1 MRNRGLTELVL
12 ALCIGW
18 FWVLSAADHW
28 TTWMCLQEAVPGWD
42 VFEAN
47 PIAARLFG
55 KVGLETGLLIDSVLT
70 VVLGVF
76 LYVTN
81 IMPAWAKIG
90 FLAFICILTSAAVYS
105 NAQALRTMGI
115 L

>member
-1 MRNRGLTELVL
+1 MRSKGLTELVL
-12 ALCIGW
+12 ALAIGW

-28 TTWMCLQEAVPGWD
+28 TTWMCLREAIPGWD
-42 VFEAN
+42 AAEAN
-47 PIAARLFG
+47 PIAAMLFG
-55 KVGLETGLLIDSVLT
+55 KVGLEMGLLLDSVLT

-90 FLAFICILTSAAVYS
+90 FLAFFCILTSAAVYGNS
-105 NAQALRTMGI
+105 QALKAMGI